1 MRLNLNESLRTFI
14 DRMRGNSCRAVYILR
29 CVDYI
34 RGNNIDI
41 NEYYEGINNDRIE
54 GSQSRR
60 ES

>member
-1 MRLNLNESLRTFI
+1 MRLNLNEPLRTFI
-14 DRMRGNSCRAVYILR
+14 DKVRGNSCRAVYILR

-34 RGNNIDI
+34 RSNNIDI

-54 GSQSRR
+54 GSKSRR